1 MKDATRK
8 FKTQTSQFAEVLSKN
23 KILVDLLEIQSVGKL
38 AFDDLHN
45 RLGRMLVETIMC
57 MDREEMVVKAKQD
70 GAPIHSW
77 GYQAGSVF
85 IGQAKQPVTKPRAK
99 IKGGGEASLATYEKL
114 KESGAFSDELLGQLM
129 AGLSARQY
137 KATVVKAAE
146 AFGVSPSSVSR
157 HFVKAS
163 AKKLKEFLE
172 RDLSNFHPF
181 AVLMDT
187 VHRGG
192 IAFIVALGI
201 DTKGEKKVLGY
212 WEGSTENSTLT
223 IKLLSDLESRGLKLT
238 DEVIFI
244 TDGGKGIITA
254 LKDKF
259 GKRLIHQR
267 CTIHKDRNIQRHL
280 AKKYRRQAHEWF
292 RRALNHAK
300 YSDAREELL
309 KLKTWLETVNP
320 SAARSLDEAFEEILT
335 VHKLEVPEELRRSL
349 STTNGI
355 ENVFSVVRHR
365 EKNMKNY
372 NPERK
377 GKVVRKNLSQ
387 RWLATVLLN
396 AESGFRRV
404 KGYADIAKVIGNI
417 KNFHVSLDAVIKKA
431 A

>member
-1 MKDATRK
+1 MRDATRQ
-8 FKTQTSQFAEVLSKN
+8 FKTQTSQFADVLSKN
-23 KILVDLLEIQSVGKL
+23 KILRDLFEIQSVGKV
-38 AFDDLHN
+38 AFDELHS
-45 RLGRMLVETIMC
+45 RLGRMLVETILC
-57 MDREEMVVKAKQD
+57 MDREEVVAKSRQA
-70 GAPIHSW
+70 GAPLHCW
-77 GYQAGSVF
+77 GYQPGSVF
-85 IGQAKQPVTKPRAK
+85 IGKAKQPVTKPRAK
-99 IKGGGEASLATYEKL
+99 VKDGAEVPLQTYEKL
-114 KESGAFSDELLGQLM
+114 SQSDAFSDELLGQLM
-129 AGLSARQY
+129 AGLSGRQY
-137 KATVVKAAE
+137 KATVVRAAE

-172 RDLSNFHPF
+172 RDLSRFHPF

-201 DTKGEKKVLGY
+201 ETRGEKMVLGY
-212 WEGSTENSTLT
+212 WEGSTENSTIT
-223 IKLLSDLESRGLKLT
+223 SKLLGDLERRGLKLT

-244 TDGGKGIITA
+244 TDGGKGVISA

-259 GKRLIHQR
+259 GKRLLHQR
-267 CTIHKDRNIQRHL
+267 CTVHKDRNIQRHL

-292 RRALNHAK
+292 RRALNHTK
-300 YSDAREELL
+300 YDDAREELL
-309 KLKTWLETVNP
+309 KLRNWLESVNP
-320 SAARSLDEAFEEILT
+320 SAARSLDEAFDEILL
-335 VHKLEVPEELRRSL
+335 VHKLAVPEELRRSL

-365 EKNMKNY
+365 EKNLKNY

-387 RWLATVLLN
+387 RWLATVLMS

-404 KGYADIAKVIGNI
+404 KVYADIPGVIASV
-417 KNFHVSLDAVIKKA
+417 KKLHASLDVVTDKA

>member
-8 FKTQTSQFAEVLSKN
+8 FKAQTSQFAEVLSKN
-23 KILVDLLEIQSVGKL
+23 KILMDLFEIQSVGKV
-38 AFDDLHN
+38 AFDQLHN

-57 MDREEMVVKAKQD
+57 MDREEMVTKASQD
-70 GAPIHSW
+70 GTALYNW
-77 GYQAGSVF
+77 GYQPGSVF
-85 IGQAKQPVTKPRAK
+85 IGKAKQPVMKPRAK
-99 IKGGGEASLATYEKL
+99 EKDGAEVPLQTYEKL
-114 KESGAFSDELLGQLM
+114 RESGTFSDELLGQLM
-129 AGLSARQY
+129 AGLSGRQY

-172 RDLSNFHPF
+172 RDLSKFHPF
-181 AVLMDT
+181 AVLLDT

-192 IAFIVALGI
+192 VAFIVALGI
-201 DTKGEKKVLGY
+201 DILGEKMVLGY
-212 WEGSTENSTLT
+212 WEGSTENSTIT
-223 IKLLSDLESRGLKLT
+223 NKLLGDLERRGLKLT
-238 DEVIFI
+238 DEIIFI
-244 TDGGKGIITA
+244 TDGGKGVILA

-267 CTIHKDRNIQRHL
+267 CTVHKDRNIQKHL
-280 AKKYRRQAHEWF
+280 AKKYRKNAHEWF
-292 RRALNHAK
+292 RRALNHVK
-300 YSDAREELL
+300 YDDAREELL
-309 KLKTWLETVNP
+309 KLRAWLESVNP
-320 SAARSLDEAFEEILT
+320 SAARSLDEAFDEILL

-365 EKNMKNY
+365 EKNLKNY
-372 NPERK
+372 NPQRK

-387 RWLATVLLN
+387 RWLATVLMN

-404 KGYADIAKVIGNI
+404 KGYADISRVIGNI
-417 KNFHVSLDAVIKKA
+417 KKLHASLDGGTKKVA
-431 A
+431 

>member
-1 MKDATRK
+1 MKNSTKQFKAQTR
-8 FKTQTSQFAEVLSKN
+8 QFAQVLSNN
-23 KILVDLLEIQSVGKL
+23 KILRDLLDIQSVGKQ
-38 AFDDLHN
+38 AFDQLHN

-57 MDREEMVVKAKQD
+57 MDREEMVAKAAQD
-70 GAPIHSW
+70 GSAIYSW
-77 GYQAGSVF
+77 GYQPGSVF

-99 IKGGGEASLATYEKL
+99 EKDGAEIPLQTYEKL
-114 KESGAFSDELLGQLM
+114 RESGTFSDELLGQLM

-137 KATVVKAAE
+137 KKTVVKAAE

-163 AKKLKEFLE
+163 AKKLQEFLE
-172 RDLSNFHPF
+172 RDLSKFHPF
-181 AVLMDT
+181 AVLLDT

-192 IAFIVALGI
+192 VAFIVALGI
-201 DTKGEKKVLGY
+201 NTLGEKMVLGY
-212 WEGSTENSTLT
+212 WEGTTENSTITNQLMG
-223 IKLLSDLESRGLKLT
+223 DLERRGLRLT

-254 LKDKF
+254 LRDKF
-259 GKRLIHQR
+259 GERLLHQR
-267 CTIHKDRNIQRHL
+267 CTIHKDRNLQRHL
-280 AKKYRRQAHEWF
+280 AKKYRKRAHDWF
-292 RRALNHAK
+292 RLALKHTKYDDAK
-300 YSDAREELL
+300 KELL
-309 KLKTWLETVNP
+309 KLRAWLDSVNP
-320 SAARSLDEAFEEILT
+320 SAARSLDEAMEEILT
-335 VHKLEVPEELRRSL
+335 VHRLEVPEELRKSL

-372 NPERK
+372 NPVRK
-377 GKVVRKNLSQ
+377 GKHVRKNLSQ

-404 KGYADIAKVIGNI
+404 KGFAEIPQVIANI
-417 KNFHVSLDAVIKKA
+417 KKLRSPLDGATKKA